1 MPIAL
6 RSLLFALTCAA
17 YAVGT
22 FVFAL
27 RDRGEKGSPRAPA
40 FAPAVLA
47 AGCVAHGV
55 LLADAVALSH
65 NPSSRAIS
73 AIGLVLAVVFL
84 VVRRQNPRS
93 DWLASV
99 VLPAATILVVIG
111 EAIPVPARVPVGHA
125 DRPLQLAAHVA
136 SNIVGEALL
145 LFAGASAGAYLV
157 ADRQL
162 KRKQKTKPRP
172 GGAAAL
178 PSLGALDRAGHHLT
192 AAGFVLLT
200 LGLALAPAGGLS
212 FEGPVST
219 RVRALF
225 GVLSWALLA
234 LVLAA
239 RTLGGWHGR
248 KSAIGTLTGVAV
260 TSFVVA
266 AYAVRSLGAGVG
278 P

>member
-1 MPIAL
+1 
-6 RSLLFALTCAA
+6 
-17 YAVGT
+17 
-22 FVFAL
+22 
-27 RDRGEKGSPRAPA
+27 
-40 FAPAVLA
+40 
-47 AGCVAHGV
+47 VAHGV

-125 DRPLQLAAHVA
+125 DRPLRLAAHVA

-172 GGAAAL
+172 GGVAAL

>member
-27 RDRGEKGSPRAPA
+27 RDPGERGSGRAPA
-40 FAPAVLA
+40 FAPP
-47 AGCVAHGV
+47 V
-55 LLADAVALSH
+55 LLAGCLAHAALLADPAALAQ
-65 NPSSRAIS
+65 NPSARAIS
-73 AIGLVLAVVFL
+73 AIGLVLAALFF
-84 VVRRQNPRS
+84 VVRRQSPKS

-111 EAIPVPARVPVGHA
+111 EAIPVPVRAPTGHSEH
-125 DRPLQLAAHVA
+125 PLQLALHVA

-162 KRKQKTKPRP
+162 KRKLKAKARP
-172 GGAAAL
+172 GAAAAL

-192 AAGFVLLT
+192 VAGFVLLT

-212 FEGPVST
+212 LHGPVAT

-225 GVLSWALLA
+225 GVLSWGLLA
-234 LVLAA
+234 AVLAA

-248 KSAIGTLTGVAV
+248 RSAIGILTGVAV

-266 AYAVRSLGAGVG
+266 AYALRSLGAGG
-278 P
+278 AP